1 MINRLTDTEPFS
13 YLGWYVAEIGGG
25 KFKAW
30 RGNGYKSITFELDY
44 TTGLYFKI
52 ISLYNNGRHY
62 TAQKFLHKYITLI
75 RELSYKLLLNNS
87 IWSYS
92 HNAPA
97 LALHKELSKNAWFF

>member
-1 MINRLTDTEPFS
+1 MINRVTDTESFT

-30 RGNGYKSITFELDY
+30 RGNGYKSITFEVDY

-62 TAQKFLHKYITLI
+62 TTQKFLCKYTRLI

-92 HNAPA
+92 HNVPA
-97 LALHKELSKNAWFF
+97 LALHKELSKNA

>member
-1 MINRLTDTEPFS
+1 MINRLTEFEPFS

-30 RGNGYKSITFELDY
+30 RGNGYKSITFEVDY

-52 ISLYNNGRHY
+52 IDLYNNGRHY
-62 TAQKFLHKYITLI
+62 TAQKFLYKYTTLI

-92 HNAPA
+92 HNTPA
-97 LALHKELSKNAWFF
+97 LALHKKLSKNA

>member
-1 MINRLTDTEPFS
+1 MINRLTEFEPFS

-30 RGNGYKSITFELDY
+30 RGNGYKSITFEVDY

-52 ISLYNNGRHY
+52 IGLYNNGRHY
-62 TAQKFLHKYITLI
+62 TAQRFLCKYITLI
-75 RELSYKLLLNNS
+75 RELCYKLLLNNS

-97 LALHKELSKNAWFF
+97 LALHEKLSKNA